1 MVLNLY
7 IIIDNNIVRF
17 HNTSQYRSVWFW
29 GFFYQACMLSFLFL
43 RERDR
48 EQGREKLRK
57 REKIKKE
64 KNLIKKN
71 KESRAISECA
81 L

>member
-1 MVLNLY
+1 
-7 IIIDNNIVRF
+7 
-17 HNTSQYRSVWFW
+17 
-29 GFFYQACMLSFLFL
+29 MLSFLFL

>member
-1 MVLNLY
+1 MCGFVFFLSSMHV
-7 IIIDNNIVRF
+7 IIFIPK
-17 HNTSQYRSVWFW
+17 
-29 GFFYQACMLSFLFL
+29 
-43 RERDR
+43 RERSRAGER
-48 EQGREKLRK
+48 EVKKK
-57 REKIKKE
+57 REYKE